1 MPIYEYECQD
11 CGLRFEKMK
20 SMSRSDEPEACPDCK
35 VPDAKK
41 LVSVVNHTFAHT
53 VVGGPRPQNTGVHSI
68 DYNID
73 RTIGRDAEQRWKTIG
88 ERDKRKDEVIRDA
101 RKAGLGVTR
110 DQLVRTEGNDYRVI
124 TEAERQTA
132 NEGRAKHNQV
142 LKKVAEATKV
152 SGPKKP

>member
-11 CGLRFEKMK
+11 CGLRFDKLK
-20 SMSRSDEPEACPDCK
+20 PLSKVDDPESCPECK

-41 LVSVVNHTFAHT
+41 LLSVVNHSFAHK

-68 DYNID
+68 DYNAD

-101 RKAGLGVTR
+101 RRSGLGVNR
-110 DQLVRTEGNDYRVI
+110 EQLVRTEGNDYRVI
-124 TEAERQTA
+124 TEPERAAA
-132 NEGRAKHNQV
+132 NEGRAKHNDL
-142 LKKVAEATKV
+142 LKKVAQATQAPP
-152 SGPKKP
+152 PKKS

>member
-41 LVSVVNHTFAHT
+41 LVSAANHTFAHT

-68 DYNID
+68 DYSID
-73 RTIGRDAEQRWKTIG
+73 QTIGRDAEQRWKTID
-88 ERDKRKDEVIRDA
+88 ERDKRKDAVIRDA

-110 DQLVRTEGNDYRVI
+110 DQLVRTENNDYRVI
-124 TEAERQTA
+124 TEAERQAA
-132 NEGRAKHNQV
+132 NDGRAKHNQV

-152 SGPKKP
+152 STPKKS